1 MCKLVAIWWWMY
13 GESEAWKGAIFP
25 SRYVA
30 ASMGVRGGAMRVLRV
45 FVEDAVRVLQTR
57 GVGVL
62 NDARGGKR
70 LMQQIWYAANKR
82 SADAC

>member
-1 MCKLVAIWWWMY
+1 M
-13 GESEAWKGAIFP
+13 GSQRRGKG
-25 SRYVA
+25 RYFRVGAYA

>member
-1 MCKLVAIWWWMY
+1 
-13 GESEAWKGAIFP
+13 
-25 SRYVA
+25 
-30 ASMGVRGGAMRVLRV
+30 MGVRGGAMRVLRV